1 MLFGEWPL
9 KGDHFNE
16 GTGPKDTYGTLDPCS
31 RSNITVARPE
41 GHLGN
46 TPVTERER
54 EKGGWGALS
63 WSSIEIETRQK
74 CEKLKYE

>member
-54 EKGGWGALS
+54 ERKGGGGLYHGPRS
-63 WSSIEIETRQK
+63 RS
-74 CEKLKYE
+74 KLGKNVKN